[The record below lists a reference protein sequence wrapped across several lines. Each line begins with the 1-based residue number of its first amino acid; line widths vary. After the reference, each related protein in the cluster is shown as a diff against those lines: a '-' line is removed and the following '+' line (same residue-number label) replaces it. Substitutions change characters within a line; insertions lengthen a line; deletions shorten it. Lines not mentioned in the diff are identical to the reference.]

1 MPDQS
6 GKGPASGARPLTE
19 AVGEPTADGP
29 GPAARPIADA
39 AGEPAGQTLS
49 GQAQAGQTLGGLDWL
64 NGLPRDEAVEVLLGC
79 CAVPGWA
86 RQVADGRPHR
96 TTAEL
101 LAAADAAWADR
112 GPGELDAAMAGHPR
126 IGERGARWPA
136 WSRQEQSGVG
146 SDPAALEALRDANV
160 AYERQ
165 FGHVFLICA
174 TGRGPDEILGELR
187 RRMAND
193 RSTEREVAAAEIGK
207 INAIRLR
214 QLVTPSEPEG
224 RGAAWTEERGARNER
239 RATREGGAPKRP
251 AGERETL

>member
-39 AGEPAGQTLS
+39 AGEPAGQTL
-49 GQAQAGQTLGGLDWL
+49 GGLDWL
-64 NGLPRDEAVEVLLGC
+64 NGLPRDEAVEVLLSC
-79 CAVPGWA
+79 CAAPGWA
-86 RQVADGRPHR
+86 RRVADGRPHR

-126 IGERGARWPA
+126 IGERGARRPA

-146 SDPAALEALRDANV
+146 SDPGALEALRDANV

-174 TGRGPDEILGELR
+174 TGRGPDEILAELR

-214 QLVTPSEPEG
+214 KLVT
-224 RGAAWTEERGARNER
+224 T
-239 RATREGGAPKRP
+239 
-251 AGERETL
+251 